1 MEVRKEGIYLETGT
15 GERRRIGYEYFPDLG
30 IHSYILQKGVDEKTD
45 LVLFKFLGASAIVEG
60 DLERGLVFVNIKPT
74 TLVKYT
80 TDVVQFVRK
89 NLVLEIQKDV
99 VSPDILRRIKK
110 FAQDRDVLLSVD
122 DYGKE
127 GSRIERIE
135 VLQPAYVKIDLSA
148 SEDRFD
154 FVLWAFEEIKK
165 VSPRSQVILKNV
177 ETEEDLEKMISFGIN
192 LWQGKLE
199 RKLVLTRG
207 P

>member
-1 MEVRKEGIYLETGT
+1 MEVRKEGIYLETGQ
-15 GERRRIGYEYFPDLG
+15 GRRRIGYEYFPDLG
-30 IHSYILQKGVDEKTD
+30 IHSYILDRGIDEKTD
-45 LVLFKFLGASAIVEG
+45 LIFFKFLGASAIVEG
-60 DLERGLVFVNIKPT
+60 DLEKGLVFINVKPT

-99 VSPDILRRIKK
+99 VSRDILEKVRE
-110 FAQDRDVLLSVD
+110 FAEKRDVLLSVD
-122 DYGKE
+122 DYGVE
-127 GSRIERIE
+127 GSRKERIE
-135 VLQPAYVKIDLSA
+135 ILQPAYVKIDLAA

-165 VSPRSQVILKNV
+165 VSPASQVILKNV
-177 ETEEDLEKMISFGIN
+177 EREEDLEKMVSFGIN

-199 RKLVLTRG
+199 RKLALIQG
-207 P
+207 L